1 MQCFHALAFLPPGR
15 AGASV
20 LLLCAPMK
28 NQTIFFIAASLL
40 ATASC
45 LGATNNTPNAPPPS
59 REDQHVARLLN
70 IVNSQGSRT
79 VDNIKSVLVHISP
92 SGRTSKVEVA
102 PLAEKSDLRQ
112 FTAQL
117 KQAQLGPLTAPSKEK
132 RIKLT
137 FTAAPA
143 KNLPR

>member
-1 MQCFHALAFLPPGR
+1 
-15 AGASV
+15 
-20 LLLCAPMK
+20 MK
-28 NQTIFFIAASLL
+28 NQSIFVIAASLL

-45 LGATNNTPNAPPPS
+45 LGATNNTSNVAPQQ
-59 REDQHVARLLN
+59 REDQHVARLLT

-92 SGRTSKVEVA
+92 AGRASRVEVA
-102 PLAEKSDLRQ
+102 PVADKSDMRQ

-117 KQAQLGPLTAPSKEK
+117 KQAQLGPLSAPSKEK

-137 FTAAPA
+137 FTSASA

>member
-1 MQCFHALAFLPPGR
+1 
-15 AGASV
+15 
-20 LLLCAPMK
+20 MK
-28 NQTIFFIAASLL
+28 NQTIYLIAASLL

-45 LGATNNTPNAPPPS
+45 LAATNNTGNVPPAN

-92 SGRTSKVEVA
+92 GGRASKVEVA
-102 PLAEKSDLRQ
+102 PLAAKSDMRQ

-117 KQAQLGPLTAPSKEK
+117 RQAQLGPLDASSKEK

-137 FTAAPA
+137 FTTAPA
-143 KNLPR
+143 KN